1 MTIKEYT
8 VTEEILTY
16 KRAYD
21 TINSEEIKMPYTVD
35 EFSNLID
42 KIYNDLK
49 FDLKIDNAY
58 LKENV
63 CIICDFYIPFYTNS
77 KNEILKE
84 IHSKLILELRGRNA
98 EGFIHEDNEKFSI
111 ELNDFLRFGPY
122 TTHKIEMNEID
133 YIQFKNLPL
142 KFKTQLPESSYT
154 SITDEDLKNDL
165 AKVYIGGITDF
176 GRFMLLGIEMKELN
190 TGIWELNEDYRN
202 YINKFNKIITNYAVK
217 GDEEY
222 GTLESE
228 ILKEVHYRIMQD
240 SINKQF
246 QCLEI
251 YLKPFKKIRNF
262 ADDELLSYLKEGK
275 VKELEELDFNAYLK
289 KFEDNVHLY
298 PISAFMTKELANALM
313 KNFPKKCKNKKDS
326 FSYFK

>member
-1 MTIKEYT
+1 
-8 VTEEILTY
+8 
-16 KRAYD
+16 
-21 TINSEEIKMPYTVD
+21 MPYTVD
-35 EFSNLID
+35 EFSNLI
-42 KIYNDLK
+42 KEIYNDLK
-49 FDLKIDNAY
+49 FELKIDKEY

-63 CIICDFYIPFYTNS
+63 CTICDFYIPFYTNS
-77 KNEILKE
+77 KNERIKKIL
-84 IHSKLILELRGRNA
+84 SSLISTMRGRNA
-98 EGFIHEDNEKFSI
+98 EAFIHEDNEKFSI
-111 ELNDFLRFGPY
+111 ELNYFLRFGPY
-122 TTHKIEMNEID
+122 TINKIEMNEID
-133 YIQFKNLPL
+133 YIQFNNLPL
-142 KFKTQLPESSYT
+142 KLKTQLPESSYT

-165 AKVYIGGITDF
+165 AKVYIGGITGFED
-176 GRFMLLGIEMKELN
+176 FMLLGIEMKALN

-246 QCLEI
+246 QYLEI

-262 ADDELLSYLKEGK
+262 ADDELLSKLKEGK
-275 VKELEELDFNAYLK
+275 VKELEELDLNAYLK

-313 KNFPKKCKNKKDS
+313 KNFPNKYKNKKGS